1 MHDPSETAG
10 LLSDVDQGVANALME
25 AFADKAHA
33 LQADMGAVMWAISM
47 MKAAVVARASSEDE
61 ATWVSATC
69 STWRS
74 RRRWHI
80 WRWAVDADS
89 PVINRRK
96 HPLDRA
102 VEFKQWGWDLD
113 ELIREARAAGW
124 VVSRRVVRGWVRAGM
139 LPPPGRR
146 TDRG

>member
-1 MHDPSETAG
+1 
-10 LLSDVDQGVANALME
+10 
-25 AFADKAHA
+25 
-33 LQADMGAVMWAISM
+33 
-47 MKAAVVARASSEDE
+47 
-61 ATWVSATC
+61 
-69 STWRS
+69 
-74 RRRWHI
+74 
-80 WRWAVDADS
+80 VDADS

-102 VEFKQWGWDLD
+102 AEFKQWGWDLD